1 VREER
6 LGPTKFGPD
15 TGTQEQEQEQ
25 MHMLDCLSSD
35 RQENART
42 ENNTKKCGYAYL
54 VANKTGEDM
63 KCEYWPIHFMGM

>member
-1 VREER
+1 VEVREER
-6 LGPTKFGPD
+6 LSPTKF
-15 TGTQEQEQEQ
+15 GTQEQEQEQ

-42 ENNTKKCGYAYL
+42 ENNTKKCGYL

-63 KCEYWPIHFMGM
+63 NCEYWPTQFMGM